1 MGVASEGDAPSR
13 ATFARLFDTR
23 FAPVATRSENRMSAA
38 IDHLLIVSPHLD
50 DAVFACGAR
59 LATKPGATVLTV
71 FAGWPPHAQPL
82 TEWDRACGFDADDD
96 VIALRRAEDAEAL
109 AMLDARAVWMDFADA
124 QYAPTPPVDRIAQA
138 LQAQIDA
145 LRPATLLFPL
155 GLFHSDHE
163 CVHAAVLRLLPHFG
177 GIAEAYEDALYR
189 RVDDRLDR
197 RLEQLRSRGWQSAYR
212 TLPTDATAAALKQR
226 AVRCYG
232 SQLRGLATPGRPG
245 HADLTC
251 AEGYWRMTRS
261 AAN

>member
-1 MGVASEGDAPSR
+1 
-13 ATFARLFDTR
+13 
-23 FAPVATRSENRMSAA
+23 MSAA
-38 IDHLLIVSPHLD
+38 IDRLLIVSPHLD

-59 LATKPGATVLTV
+59 LATAPRATVVTV
-71 FAGWPPHAQPL
+71 FAGWPPRAQPL

-96 VIALRRAEDAEAL
+96 VIALRRAEDAAAL
-109 AMLDARAVWMDFADA
+109 ALLDAKAVWLDFADA
-124 QYAPTPPVDRIAQA
+124 QYAATPPVTTIAQA

-177 GIAEAYEDALYR
+177 GVAEAYEDALYR
-189 RVDDRLDR
+189 RIDDRLDR
-197 RLEQLRSRGWQSAYR
+197 RLEQLGMQGWHSTCRPMA
-212 TLPTDATAAALKQR
+212 PDATAAALKQR

-245 HADLTC
+245 HADLAC
-251 AEGYWRMTRS
+251 AEGYWRITR
-261 AAN
+261 AAMN